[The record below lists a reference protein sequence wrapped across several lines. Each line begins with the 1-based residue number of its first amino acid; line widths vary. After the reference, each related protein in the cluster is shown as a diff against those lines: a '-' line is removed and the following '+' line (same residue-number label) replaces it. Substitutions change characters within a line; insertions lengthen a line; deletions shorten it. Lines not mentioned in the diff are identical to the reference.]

1 LRLLHDKE
9 AAMILNIV
17 NGTALK
23 EYLVD
28 KWQNDERIISFNESM
43 ITGKS
48 SEIIFNDEFFHLRAA
63 SLGISY
69 DQYLEVTV
77 AELDELLHK
86 PHAKIALWFDED
98 MFCQINALTLCAYL
112 DSIHFEGKVRFN
124 MIQQDFWRYNV
135 EEIVIRSYKLDVR
148 GYYSLYKDVL
158 LRNVFKKNNVSILAE
173 MKKGISLYENYISD
187 TSEIRTAIKE
197 MIQNHQSKSYIIK
210 EISEIYPNYGIGD
223 YNIALLYHKEI
234 LRESD

>member
-1 LRLLHDKE
+1 
-9 AAMILNIV
+9 MILNIV

-28 KWQNDERIISFNESM
+28 KWQNDENIISFNESM

-48 SEIIFNDEFFHLRAA
+48 SEIIFNDEFFHLRAV

-69 DQYLEVTV
+69 GQYLEVTV
-77 AELDELLHK
+77 AELDELLYK
-86 PHAKIALWFDED
+86 PHTKIVLWFDED

-112 DSIHFEGKVRFN
+112 DSIHFKGKVQFN

-135 EEIVIRSYKLDVR
+135 EDIEIKSYELDVK
-148 GYYSLYKDVL
+148 GYYSLYKDIL
-158 LRNVFKKNNVSILAE
+158 LRNVFTKDHIPIFAE
-173 MKKGISLYENYISD
+173 MKKGIRLYENYISD

-197 MIQNHQSKSYIIK
+197 MIQNHQSLSNIVK
-210 EISEIYPNYGIGD
+210 EISETYPHYGIGD
-223 YNIALLYHKEI
+223 YNIALLYRREI
-234 LRESD
+234 LRGSD